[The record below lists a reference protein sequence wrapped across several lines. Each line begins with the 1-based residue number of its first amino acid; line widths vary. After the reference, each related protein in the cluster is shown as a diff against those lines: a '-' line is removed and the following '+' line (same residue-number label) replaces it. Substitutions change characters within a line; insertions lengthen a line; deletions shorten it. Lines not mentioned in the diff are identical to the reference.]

1 MAYQP
6 KSYRKFLAGTVSAA
20 VVASAIAPVASASF
34 TDIAGSVHADD
45 IATLVA
51 KGYIKGYAD
60 GTFKPNKPLTRGEAA
75 IIFSRILKDAGVKAP
90 EQGAGFP
97 DVPASKAELAEAVAI
112 VKAAGVMGGDE
123 KGNFNPNANITRE
136 QMAKVVVEAFKLT
149 KPANHTTK
157 ITDLDKAGSW
167 AREYIQTLEAN
178 GVTKN
183 TEFAPK
189 QNVTRG
195 QFASFV
201 VRAMDVKKEVSA
213 ADITAVKLVDEKTL
227 EVTFNGELKE
237 VKKEDFAIQGVE
249 IESVSIKA
257 AAAAE
262 AKTTVV
268 VIKTKTALQEGKSYS
283 VSYKGQT
290 TDKAKVDVPVV
301 TPKVESVS
309 ANNLREVKV
318 TFNKPVDKNT
328 IAGGTV
334 KYFINGS
341 QQALDKY
348 KLTVSEDGK
357 TLTITSLATVSQGD
371 KLTVE
376 LDGVKTASG
385 EAFAKTTKEVV
396 TALDVTVPTVTDV
409 KVVGTNKLEVNF
421 SEPLKTAPTIKVD
434 DGNVSSVISFTAG
447 DSKAIVTTG
456 TLTTGDH
463 KLTVEGGTDYAGLFV
478 AKTDKTFTYSTI
490 SAAPVVTVKEST
502 AYSVTLKFDRPVE
515 NFTNAS
521 TLIRHT
527 YNYNDTTNQVA
538 GNSENVTKISDSE
551 YKVTFTKPFPPGT
564 AKLYITYA
572 DGTADSAKIRD
583 FFGNVLAPTTLD
595 VTTALDTTKPEVTSV
610 TYDSKEGKVIVKF
623 SEDVDPAT
631 ATGASARTN
640 YILRD
645 KDGNVV
651 SFGNPTFAAN
661 SNSVVELTVGTLD
674 AGTYTLEI
682 KDVKDQAVIKNT
694 LDKVTKTFTVGDVKA
709 PTVKSAV
716 KIGTQ
721 TVRVTFSE
729 PMNEADILNVANYLL
744 DGKELPAG
752 TTISKYVDSTRV
764 DIKFPAGTTIDAGSS
779 KIVVNG
785 AVRDAAG
792 NKIGGFGTS
801 PITIA
806 DTTTTAITA
815 ADISSVTAAGKN
827 KITFKVNQQLSAID
841 PTKITVA
848 SGKAVKSATYV
859 NNTDGTA
866 TVTVVT
872 YTSTEDAAKA
882 ATFNTDAT
890 GITNLILAAGALTN
904 AFGVSNGDTPIAIT
918 SFKDALK
925 AEIKS
930 ATTAD
935 TDFDGQIDQL
945 TVAMSESVKAGSV
958 QASDFSVE
966 GYVVKDV
973 VSVAADTV
981 TLALQESGIADTGA
995 TPVVK
1000 LVGSVEDLAGNAGYD
1015 ATITKTA
1022 VDGAAPVLLSAKA
1035 VDKDTVATFGEVNDE
1050 LVLTFSEVVKTKA
1063 NYSEADRFAKR
1074 LFDANFTIA
1083 DSTPATLG
1091 STAVGFKT
1099 DADYSSTG
1107 STTIKLIVTTAANAK
1122 VTYANNPTIATKL
1135 SENKEFVDAA
1145 GNAMAAKSAFKITQ

>member
-1 MAYQP
+1 M
-6 KSYRKFLAGTVSAA
+6 
-20 VVASAIAPVASASF
+20 
-34 TDIAGSVHADD
+34 
-45 IATLVA
+45 
-51 KGYIKGYAD
+51 
-60 GTFKPNKPLTRGEAA
+60 
-75 IIFSRILKDAGVKAP
+75 
-90 EQGAGFP
+90 
-97 DVPASKAELAEAVAI
+97 
-112 VKAAGVMGGDE
+112 
-123 KGNFNPNANITRE
+123 
-136 QMAKVVVEAFKLT
+136 
-149 KPANHTTK
+149 
-157 ITDLDKAGSW
+157 
-167 AREYIQTLEAN
+167 
-178 GVTKN
+178 
-183 TEFAPK
+183 
-189 QNVTRG
+189 
-195 QFASFV
+195 
-201 VRAMDVKKEVSA
+201 
-213 ADITAVKLVDEKTL
+213 
-227 EVTFNGELKE
+227 
-237 VKKEDFAIQGVE
+237 
-249 IESVSIKA
+249 
-257 AAAAE
+257 
-262 AKTTVV
+262 
-268 VIKTKTALQEGKSYS
+268 
-283 VSYKGQT
+283 
-290 TDKAKVDVPVV
+290 
-301 TPKVESVS
+301 
-309 ANNLREVKV
+309 
-318 TFNKPVDKNT
+318 
-328 IAGGTV
+328 
-334 KYFINGS
+334 
-341 QQALDKY
+341 
-348 KLTVSEDGK
+348 TVSEDGK
-357 TLTITSLATVSQGD
+357 TVTITSLATVNQGD

-385 EAFAKTTKEVV
+385 EAFAKTTKEV

-527 YNYNDTTNQVA
+527 YNNTTNQVA
-538 GNSENVTKISDSE
+538 GNSGSVTKISDSE
-551 YKVTFTKPFPPGT
+551 YKVTFASPFPPGT
-564 AKLYITYA
+564 AKVYITYA

-583 FFGNVLAPTTLD
+583 FFGNVLAPTTLE
-595 VTTALDTTKPEVTSV
+595 VTTALDTTKPEVKDV

-631 ATGASARTN
+631 AVGATARAN

-645 KDGNVV
+645 KDGKVV

-661 SNSVVELTVGTLD
+661 SNSVVELAVGALD

-682 KDVKDQAVIKNT
+682 QNVKDQAVIKNT
-694 LDKVTKTFTVGDVKA
+694 LDKVTRTFTVGDVKA

-716 KIGTQ
+716 KIDAQ

-729 PMNEADILNVANYLL
+729 PMNEADILNVANYLF

-764 DIKFPAGTTIDAGSS
+764 DIKFPAGTTINAGSS
-779 KIVVNG
+779 AIVVNG

-801 PITIA
+801 SITIA

-872 YTSTEDAAKA
+872 YTSTEDAVKA

-890 GITNLILAAGALTN
+890 GIADLTLAGGALTN
-904 AFGVSNGDTPIAIT
+904 AFGVPNGATPIAIT
-918 SFKDALK
+918 SFKDALT

-935 TDFDGQIDQL
+935 NDKDGQIDQL
-945 TVAMSESVKAGSV
+945 TVTMSEKVKAGSV

-973 VSVAADTV
+973 VSVADDTV

-995 TPVVK
+995 KPKVK

-1015 ATITKTA
+1015 ASLPA
-1022 VDGAAPVLLSAKA
+1022 VTSTDGAAPVLLSATLSNGTGTAGTKDNGDKLTLVFSEDVDPASFANLDA
-1035 VDKDTVATFGEVNDE
+1035 VNAAIGINSKTDGSGTARTVATTATGTTANNTIVITLSGATATSFVVGDYVIVKGTTTIDE
-1050 LVLTFSEVVKTKA
+1050 AGASTVK
-1063 NYSEADRFAKR
+1063 
-1074 LFDANFTIA
+1074 
-1083 DSTPATLG
+1083 ATG
-1091 STAVGFKT
+1091 AVKI
-1099 DADYSSTG
+1099 TG
-1107 STTIKLIVTTAANAK
+1107 S
-1122 VTYANNPTIATKL
+1122 
-1135 SENKEFVDAA
+1135 F
-1145 GNAMAAKSAFKITQ
+1145 

>member
-20 VVASAIAPVASASF
+20 VVASAVAPVAAASF
-34 TDIAGSVHADD
+34 KDVPADNVHAED
-45 IATLVA
+45 INTLVE
-51 KGYIKGYAD
+51 KGYIKGYED
-60 GTFKPNKPLTRGEAA
+60 GTFKPNNSLTRGEAA
-75 IIFSRILKDAGVKAP
+75 IIFARILKDKGVEVPADKNV
-90 EQGAGFP
+90 FP
-97 DVPASKAELAEAVAI
+97 DVPASKTELAEAAAI
-112 VKAAGVMGGDE
+112 VKAAGVMTGDE
-123 KGNFNPNANITRE
+123 KGNFNPNAKITRQE
-136 QMAKVVVEAFKLT
+136 MAKVLVEAFKLT
-149 KPANHTTK
+149 KPADFTTK
-157 ITDLDKAGSW
+157 VTDLDKASSW
-167 AREYIQTLEAN
+167 AREYIQILDAN

-183 TEFAPK
+183 TEFMPK

-201 VRAMDVKKEVSA
+201 VRALNVGVTP
-213 ADITAVKLVDEKTL
+213 ADITEVKFVDENTL
-227 EVTFNGELKE
+227 EVTFNGELKD
-237 VKKEDFAIQGVE
+237 VKAEDFKIEGVE

-268 VIKTKTALQEGKSYS
+268 VIKTKTKLEEGKTYTI
-283 VSYKGQT
+283 SYKGQT
-290 TDKAKVDVPVV
+290 SEKAKVEVPVI

-328 IAGGTV
+328 ITGGTV

-341 QQALDKY
+341 QQTITTNY
-348 KLTVSEDGK
+348 TLTVSEDGK
-357 TLTITSLATVSQGD
+357 TLTITSLAPVSQGD

-376 LDGVKTASG
+376 LDGVKTVSG
-385 EAFAKTTKEVV
+385 EAFAKTTKEV

-421 SEPLKTAPTIKVD
+421 SEPLRTAPTIKVD

-490 SAAPVVTVKEST
+490 TTAPVVTVKEST

-527 YNYNDTTNQVA
+527 YNDTRNEVV
-538 GNSENVTKISDSE
+538 GNSANVTKISDTE
-551 YKVTFTKPFPPGT
+551 YKVTFANPFPPGT

-583 FFGNVLAPTTLD
+583 FFGNILQPTTLD

-631 ATGASARTN
+631 AVGATARAN

-645 KDGNVV
+645 KDGKVV

-661 SNSVVELTVGTLD
+661 SNSVVELAVGALD

-682 KDVKDQAVIKNT
+682 QNVKDQAVIKNT
-694 LDKVTKTFTVGDVKA
+694 LDKVTRTFTVGDVKA

-716 KIGTQ
+716 KIDAQ

-729 PMNEADILNVANYLL
+729 PMNEADILNVANYLF

-764 DIKFPAGTTIDAGSS
+764 DIKFPAGTTINAGSS
-779 KIVVNG
+779 TIVVNG

-806 DTTTTAITA
+806 ATSTTAITA
-815 ADISSVTAAGKN
+815 ADISDVTAAGKN
-827 KITFKVNQQLSAID
+827 KITFKVNQQLSGID
-841 PTKITVA
+841 KSQINIGGVA
-848 SGKAVKSATYV
+848 GATIDTATYV
-859 NNTDGTA
+859 NNPDGTA
-866 TVTVVT
+866 TVTITTTAPIFATNGKAITDGTTPVT
-872 YTSTEDAAKA
+872 VTLNSVGGLTPAA
-882 ATFNTDAT
+882 
-890 GITNLILAAGALTN
+890 ALTN
-904 AFGVSNGDTPIAIT
+904 AFGVPNVTGQTVTVS
-918 SFKDALK
+918 KDALK

-945 TVAMSESVKAGSV
+945 TVVMSEDVKAGSV

-973 VSVAADTV
+973 VSVAGDTV

-995 TPVVK
+995 KPKVK

-1015 ATITKTA
+1015 STIEITSA
-1022 VDGAAPVLLSAKA
+1022 DGAAPVLLSA
-1035 VDKDTVATFGEVNDE
+1035 VATSATNLRV
-1050 LVLTFSEVVKTKA
+1050 TFSEPVEIADAVNGGAQFTVDNDDNAGTAAVAGAGAVAAVTGNDNQLDITFAAGTFTSGQDIGAVTYTEVAGDEVNEKGASTTKA
-1063 NYSEADRFAKR
+1063 VSPQTLADDK
-1074 LFDANFTIA
+1074 T
-1083 DSTPATLG
+1083 S
-1091 STAVGFKT
+1091 VGF
-1099 DADYSSTG
+1099 
-1107 STTIKLIVTTAANAK
+1107 
-1122 VTYANNPTIATKL
+1122 
-1135 SENKEFVDAA
+1135 
-1145 GNAMAAKSAFKITQ
+1145 